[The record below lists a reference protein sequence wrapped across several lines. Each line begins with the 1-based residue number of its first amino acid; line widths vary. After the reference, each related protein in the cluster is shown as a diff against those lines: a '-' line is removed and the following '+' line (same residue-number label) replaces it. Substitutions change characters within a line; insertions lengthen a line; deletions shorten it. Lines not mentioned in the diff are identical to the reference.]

1 MKKIFLLLILAIAI
15 KITLGQDTIIKTPTG
30 VSVPAEIE
38 TVVYSEGQVAYAYN
52 FWENKIADSSWNATI
67 IELNT
72 LSAQYNCHGYAWHV
86 SDGGNKVRIEGGPG
100 PYIEDENASYIQT
113 SSTKNLRKVYYNGGG
128 HSAITTETSGIVISK
143 WGWGPLVRHAVNDCP
158 YRDYY
163 GHPVS
168 YTLEYYEI
176 PMSGAQSAL
185 KRALAAKRYASCSSS
200 KMTTFTKK
208 YNFLTS
214 SIRICN
220 RNISTYSEFTNQ
232 VNFKLISIFYLTPST
247 KCHRIFQKSAS
258 LI

>member
-1 MKKIFLLLILAIAI
+1 M
-15 KITLGQDTIIKTPTG
+15 
-30 VSVPAEIE
+30 
-38 TVVYSEGQVAYAYN
+38 YSDSAVAYAYN
-52 FWENKIADSSWNATI
+52 FWENEIAENDWNATI
-67 IELNT
+67 IELNI

-100 PYIEDENASYIQT
+100 PYIDGDYHSYVLT
-113 SSTKNLRKVYYNGGG
+113 DNTDTLRKVYYNGVR
-128 HSAITTETSGIVISK
+128 HSAITTETQDIVISK
-143 WGWGPLVRHAVNDCP
+143 WGNGALVRHAVNDCP

-220 RNISTYSEFTNQ
+220 RNISTFSEFTNQ